1 MNELHCQLALQVG
14 GRAKVFRG
22 VMVKVKCP
30 VRRFDRSKITWWFD
44 GSEIERS
51 GSTRTTNKGV
61 LKIKEAQYPDAGVYI
76 CKGRSFVSLMKF
88 EQIF

>member
-1 MNELHCQLALQVG
+1 M
-14 GRAKVFRG
+14 FRG

-44 GSEIERS
+44 DCEIGRS
-51 GSTRTTNKGV
+51 GATRTTNKGV

-76 CKGRSFVSLMKF
+76 CKGMLLVSLMSLNTF
-88 EQIF
+88 LRNH